1 MFSTAFLLY
10 NFNMDNKNKPKLIS
24 ACLLGIKCRWDAKFK
39 SCGKAIELFKQ
50 GKIIPVC
57 PEQLGGLP
65 TPRIPQ
71 EVQKDGRVLNKEG
84 RDVTKEF
91 KKGAEET
98 LKIAKMLGVEE
109 FIGKSKSP
117 SCGFGKTYDGTFS
130 DTLIKGNGVT
140 ADLLSKNGIKV
151 ITEKDL

>member
-1 MFSTAFLLY
+1 MKKK
-10 NFNMDNKNKPKLIS
+10 DIKLMS
-24 ACLLGIKCRWDAKFK
+24 ACLLGTKCRWDEK
-39 SCGKAIELFKQ
+39 SKPCKKAIELFKN
-50 GKIIPVC
+50 GNIIPVC

-71 EVQKDGRVLNKEG
+71 EVQKDGRVINKEG
-84 RDVTKEF
+84 KDVTEKF

-98 LKIAKMLGVEE
+98 LKLAKMIGAKK

-130 DTLIKGNGVT
+130 GNLIKGNGIT
-140 ADLLSKNGIKV
+140 SDLLHKNGIKV
-151 ITEKDL
+151 ITEENL

>member
-1 MFSTAFLLY
+1 M
-10 NFNMDNKNKPKLIS
+10 S
-24 ACLLGIKCRWDAKFK
+24 ACLLGIKCRWDAKSK
-39 SCGKAIELFKQ
+39 PCPKAIELFKK
-50 GKIIPVC
+50 GNVIPVC

-71 EVQKDGRVLNKEG
+71 EIQKDGRVVNKKGE
-84 RDVTKEF
+84 DVTENF

-98 LKIAKMLGVEE
+98 LKLVKMMKASV

-130 DTLIKGNGVT
+130 GTLTDGNGIT
-140 ADLLSKNGIKV
+140 SDLLNKNGIKI
-151 ITEKDL
+151 ITEKEL

>member
-1 MFSTAFLLY
+1 M
-10 NFNMDNKNKPKLIS
+10 NKPKLMS
-24 ACLLGIKCRWDAKFK
+24 ACLLGVKCRWDAKYK
-39 SCGKAIELFKQ
+39 PCERAMKLFKE
-50 GKIIPVC
+50 GNVIPVC

-71 EVQKDGRVLNKEG
+71 EVQKDGRVLNKKG
-84 RDVTKEF
+84 RDVTEEF
-91 KKGAEET
+91 RKGAEET
-98 LKIAKMLGVEE
+98 LKIAKLVGAKE

-130 DTLIKGNGVT
+130 DKLIDGNGTT

-151 ITEKDL
+151 RTEKDLWGVDR